1 MPPDAAR
8 DGGAPAEHRRISS
21 GLVPLD
27 RHLGGLTPGG
37 LTPGGLYLL
46 SGGEVD
52 TRHYLSL
59 SFLQAGLGFGGTAAL
74 VTQVPRDHL
83 VRRLRQ
89 WDLPAVAEAWREGR
103 LRVSGY
109 RGGYEH
115 RVRNAGDPGAVFDE
129 LERRVGVDVDRV
141 ALVPGRPLWEGAL
154 GPMITEAFMEWTA
167 RVPAT
172 VWATY
177 QRSEGGGSDGGR
189 LHHAATG
196 VFQLTEDARG
206 RTALRIRKTAGAD
219 LEPATLPIAEALG
232 RIGGPAS
239 ELPRVVLMQPAES
252 GIGESFATIRGWLRE
267 VAEPR
272 ELEDPADLVEVL
284 QDDPGIDA
292 VVVFAAEDDLKQAVR
307 ACRMADSV
315 GRAPVVAVVGGRV
328 RSADHAR
335 LIRAGAAECLS
346 GPVNLSEFATRL
358 ERLVPGE
365 ERFTPS
371 EGGRG
376 AEGAEAG
383 APEEEEEGRHA
394 ADGGVVPEDVFRRRL
409 DRGLSRRPPAVFTVV
424 RFPRAALPDD
434 PEERLSEAVRLG
446 DGDFVGPVRD
456 DVAVYLAGTSPDEA
470 EGFLRR
476 LAPSWNGAGDE
487 AELLGS
493 VRDAETLR
501 RLTADG

>member
-1 MPPDAAR
+1 MPADAAR
-8 DGGAPAEHRRISS
+8 DGDAPAEHRRISS

-59 SFLQAGLGFGGTAAL
+59 SFLQAGLAFGGTAAL

-83 VRRLRQ
+83 LRRLRQ
-89 WDLPAVAEAWREGR
+89 WDLPAVAEAWRNGR

-154 GPMITEAFMEWTA
+154 GPMITEAFMDWTA

-177 QRSEGGGSDGGR
+177 QRTEGDPSDDER
-189 LHHAATG
+189 LHHAAAG

-206 RTALRIRKTAGAD
+206 GSALRILKTPGAD
-219 LEPATLPIAEALG
+219 LESATLPIGDAL
-232 RIGGPAS
+232 REIGGRAS
-239 ELPRVVLMQPAES
+239 DELPRIVLMRPPES
-252 GIGESFATIRGWLRE
+252 EVGESLTTIRGWLRN
-267 VAEPR
+267 VAETR
-272 ELEDPADLVEVL
+272 ELEDPADMVDVL
-284 QDDPGIDA
+284 QEDPGIDA
-292 VVVFAAEDDLKQAVR
+292 VVVFAAQDGLKEAVR
-307 ACRMADSV
+307 ACRLASSV

-328 RSADHAR
+328 RAADHAR
-335 LIRAGAAECLS
+335 LMRAGADECLS
-346 GPVNLSEFATRL
+346 APVNLSVFATRL

-365 ERFTPS
+365 GRFDRAPGGREADGDIDAPGG
-371 EGGRG
+371 EGGG
-376 AEGAEAG
+376 SVS
-383 APEEEEEGRHA
+383 EET
-394 ADGGVVPEDVFRRRL
+394 FRARL
-409 DRGLSRRPPAVFTVV
+409 ERGLSRHPPEVFTVV
-424 RFPRAALPDD
+424 RFPREDLPAEA
-434 PEERLSEAVRLG
+434 EERLSEAVRLE
-446 DGDFVGPVRD
+446 DGDLVGPVED
-456 DVAVYLAGTSPDEA
+456 GVAVYLAGTSPEEA

-476 LAPSWNGAGDE
+476 LASSHEGLGDR

-493 VRDAETLR
+493 MRDADALR
-501 RLTADG
+501 RLAGDG